1 MSCFFFVL
9 DGSKKTDNEDDI
21 YGGSTDDES
30 GEPNQNDK
38 IRGAHD
44 KTKKVSSPLTPKETS
59 SSDRDTE
66 DELER
71 FVRAGSSTFLEFK
84 DFPLT
89 VRLCTSFFCWAIACT
104 RTFIESPAQEMLS
117 RGHLLDFSS
126 PWFSAHDFPPA
137 VFIVYKFYFCKLPNT
152 LISPFKNI
160 MVRPLYENNSLLSV
174 PLIQNLL
181 ILL

>member
-1 MSCFFFVL
+1 MSFFVL
-9 DGSKKTDNEDDI
+9 DGPKKTDNEDAI

-38 IRGAHD
+38 TRGAHD

-89 VRLCTSFFCWAIACT
+89 VRLSFFCWAIACA
-104 RTFIESPAQEMLS
+104 RTFIESQHRKCLVEGTCLIFLPH
-117 RGHLLDFSS
+117 GS
-126 PWFSAHDFPPA
+126 PRMIFPPQ
-137 VFIVYKFYFCKLPNT
+137 FLSCTKFYFCKLPNT

-160 MVRPLYENNSLLSV
+160 MVRPFYENNSLLSV